1 MRSDAGEMT
10 APALILV
17 VDDTEDNRT
26 IFRMCLEDAG
36 YRLDEA
42 VDGLDALA
50 HIERDK
56 PALVVMDLSMP
67 VMDGW
72 EATRRIKA
80 NPATSDIRI
89 LIVSGHAT
97 GDFEARARSGSAC
110 RSSSAPPASCVP
122 SRARTRC
129 SRAARTSSCST

>member
-1 MRSDAGEMT
+1 ME

-36 YRLDEA
+36 FRLDEA

-50 HIERDK
+50 HIERER

-72 EATRRIKA
+72 ETTRRIKA
-80 NPATSDIRI
+80 NPETRHIRVLVI
-89 LIVSGHAT
+89 SGHAS
-97 GDFEARARSGSAC
+97 DDWVARAKEAGADDVAFKPC
-110 RSSSAPPASCVP
+110 GPDDLV
-122 SRARTRC
+122 ARIRQLLP
-129 SRAARTSSCST
+129 

>member
-1 MRSDAGEMT
+1 MD

-36 YRLDEA
+36 FRLDEA

-50 HIERDK
+50 HIERER

-72 EATRRIKA
+72 ETTRRIKD
-80 NPATSDIRI
+80 NPDTRDIRVLVISGHTSDDWI
-89 LIVSGHAT
+89 
-97 GDFEARARSGSAC
+97 ARAREAGADDVALKPC
-110 RSSSAPPASCVP
+110 RPDELIAQVRRLLS
-122 SRARTRC
+122 
-129 SRAARTSSCST
+129 

>member
-1 MRSDAGEMT
+1 MEL
-10 APALILV
+10 APLILV

-36 YRLDEA
+36 FRLDEA
-42 VDGLDALA
+42 VDGQDALV
-50 HIERDK
+50 HIAREK

-80 NPATSDIRI
+80 NPDTSDIRVLVI
-89 LIVSGHAT
+89 SGHVT
-97 GDFEARARSGSAC
+97 GDCTARARAAGADDIAVKPC
-110 RSSSAPPASCVP
+110 LPAALV
-122 SRARTRC
+122 AKVKHLL
-129 SRAARTSSCST
+129 A

>member
-1 MRSDAGEMT
+1 MES
-10 APALILV
+10 PALILV

-26 IFRMCLEDAG
+26 IVRMCLEDAG
-36 YRLDEA
+36 FRLDEA

-50 HIERDK
+50 HIERER

-80 NPATSDIRI
+80 NPETRDIRVLVI
-89 LIVSGHAT
+89 SGHAT
-97 GDFEARARSGSAC
+97 GDHVTRAMEAGADDIATKPCLPEALVAKVRALLA
-110 RSSSAPPASCVP
+110 
-122 SRARTRC
+122 
-129 SRAARTSSCST
+129 

>member
-1 MRSDAGEMT
+1 MEP
-10 APALILV
+10 PALILV
-17 VDDTEDNRT
+17 VDDAEDNRT

-50 HIERDK
+50 HIERER

-72 EATRRIKA
+72 ETTRRIKA
-80 NPATSDIRI
+80 NPETRDIRVLVI
-89 LIVSGHAT
+89 SGHDEPELVQRAN
-97 GDFEARARSGSAC
+97 EAGADAVAVKPCMPLELVAKIRRLLA
-110 RSSSAPPASCVP
+110 
-122 SRARTRC
+122 
-129 SRAARTSSCST
+129 

>member
-1 MRSDAGEMT
+1 MT

-50 HIERDK
+50 HIERER

-80 NPATSDIRI
+80 NPATRDIRVLVI
-89 LIVSGHAT
+89 SGHGT
-97 GDFEARARSGSAC
+97 DDSLARAEEAGADDIAMKPCDPNALIAKVRKLLA
-110 RSSSAPPASCVP
+110 
-122 SRARTRC
+122 
-129 SRAARTSSCST
+129 

>member
-1 MRSDAGEMT
+1 MEP
-10 APALILV
+10 PALILV

-50 HIERDK
+50 HVERER
-56 PALVVMDLSMP
+56 PALIVMDLSMP

-72 EATRRIKA
+72 EATRRIKE
-80 NPATSDIRI
+80 NPDTRGIRV
-89 LIVSGHAT
+89 LVLSGHVT
-97 GDFEARARSGSAC
+97 NNCVARAKEVGADDIAMKPC
-110 RSSSAPPASCVP
+110 LPNDLV
-122 SRARTRC
+122 ARVR
-129 SRAARTSSCST
+129 RLLA

>member
-1 MRSDAGEMT
+1 MEP
-10 APALILV
+10 PALILV
-17 VDDTEDNRT
+17 VDDTEENRT
-26 IFRMCLEDAG
+26 IVRMCLEDAG

-50 HIERDK
+50 HIARDR

-80 NPATSDIRI
+80 NAETRDIRVLVI
-89 LIVSGHAT
+89 SGHAT
-97 GDFEARARSGSAC
+97 GDCVTRAEEAGADDIAMKPC
-110 RSSSAPPASCVP
+110 LPAELLEKV
-122 SRARTRC
+122 RRLLA
-129 SRAARTSSCST
+129 

>member
-1 MRSDAGEMT
+1 MGV
-10 APALILV
+10 PALILV

-50 HIERDK
+50 HIERER
-56 PALVVMDLSMP
+56 PALVIMDLSMP

-80 NPATSDIRI
+80 NPETRDIRV
-89 LIVSGHAT
+89 LVVSGHGT
-97 GDFEARARSGSAC
+97 GDSVARAE
-110 RSSSAPPASCVP
+110 
-122 SRARTRC
+122 
-129 SRAARTSSCST
+129 AAGADDIAMKPCMPDVLVAKVRRLLV